1 MIPIDKSATSGDRS
15 HAWQPTHR
23 SKTSWRRFDR
33 SAIMCSLLLI
43 FPGFMMTPSADNQRP
58 TRIHGLQ
65 MGGLFALGFVTDFLD
80 TLGVGSF
87 ATTTSV
93 LRLGRVVDDE
103 KIPGTLNIGHAIPTI
118 LEAALFLTAV
128 PVDPLTFATMV
139 TTGGLGAWLGTGT
152 MVHWPRRTIQRA
164 MAMVL
169 MITAILIVLRQI
181 DLFPPSGGTAIG
193 LTGPAL
199 VIVALASTLIGSLT
213 SLGIGNYAPTM
224 AVTYMLGM
232 DPKSVFPIMAA
243 SASLI
248 LPTAAVRFFR
258 SGRFDRRT
266 ALGLALGGV
275 PGVLIA
281 VFVVKEL
288 NVDLLRWLVV
298 AVLLYT
304 SVTLYRSSRVT
315 EPRSNPA
322 DPGRASSGV
331 SSAGAI
337 GSDDGR

>member
-1 MIPIDKSATSGDRS
+1 
-15 HAWQPTHR
+15 
-23 SKTSWRRFDR
+23 
-33 SAIMCSLLLI
+33 
-43 FPGFMMTPSADNQRP
+43 MTPSADTQPP
-58 TRIHGLQ
+58 TRVPLLH
-65 MGGLFALGFVTDFLD
+65 MGGLLALGLITDFLD

-93 LRLGRVVDDE
+93 LRLGRVVDDV

-128 PVDPLTFATMV
+128 SVDPLTFATMV
-139 TTGGLGAWLGTGT
+139 TTGGLGAWFGTGT
-152 MVHWPRRTIQRA
+152 VVNWPRRTIQRA
-164 MAMVL
+164 MAMALV
-169 MITAILIVLRQI
+169 ITAILIVLRQI
-181 DLFPPSGGTAIG
+181 DRFPSGGTAIG
-193 LTGPAL
+193 LTGGAL
-199 VIVALASTLIGSLT
+199 VIAALASAFIGSLT

-266 ALGLALGGV
+266 ALGLAIGGV

-281 VFVVKEL
+281 VFVVKEM

-304 SVTLYRSSRVT
+304 SITLYRSSRLA
-315 EPRSNPA
+315 EARSNPE

-331 SSAGAI
+331 SGASAS
-337 GSDDGR
+337 GSDDDR

>member
-1 MIPIDKSATSGDRS
+1 MPEDRFEPEIATADV
-15 HAWQPTHR
+15 PV
-23 SKTSWRRFDR
+23 
-33 SAIMCSLLLI
+33 L
-43 FPGFMMTPSADNQRP
+43 FPGVMIIPNDDTQPP
-58 TRIHGLQ
+58 TRGPRLP
-65 MGGLFALGFVTDFLD
+65 MGGLLALGLVTDFFD

-128 PVDPLTFATMV
+128 SVDPLTFVSMV
-139 TTGGLGAWLGTGT
+139 LSGGLGAWFGTGT
-152 MVHWPRRTIQRA
+152 VVHWPRRTIQRA
-164 MAMVL
+164 MAIALV
-169 MITAILIVLRQI
+169 ITAILIVLRQV
-181 DLFPPSGGTAIG
+181 DLFPSGGTAIG
-193 LTGPAL
+193 LSGWSL
-199 VIVALASTLIGSLT
+199 VIAALASALIGSLT

-258 SGRFDRRT
+258 SGRFDGRT
-266 ALGLALGGV
+266 AIGLAIGGI

-288 NVDLLRWLVV
+288 NVNLLRWLVV

-304 SVTLYRSSRVT
+304 SVTLYRSSRVAGL
-315 EPRSNPA
+315 RSNPA
-322 DPGRASSGV
+322 DPVPDASGV
-331 SSAGAI
+331 PSTGAMSSE
-337 GSDDGR
+337 DGR

>member
-1 MIPIDKSATSGDRS
+1 
-15 HAWQPTHR
+15 
-23 SKTSWRRFDR
+23 
-33 SAIMCSLLLI
+33 
-43 FPGFMMTPSADNQRP
+43 MTPTADTQPP
-58 TRIHGLQ
+58 TRVPRFHI
-65 MGGLFALGFVTDFLD
+65 GGLLALGLITDFFD

-93 LRLGRVVDDE
+93 LRLGQVIDDE

-128 PVDPLTFATMV
+128 SVDPLTFAIMV
-139 TTGGLGAWLGTGT
+139 ATGGLGAWFGTGT
-152 MVHWPRRTIQRA
+152 VVRWPRRTIQRA
-164 MAMVL
+164 MAVAL
-169 MITAILIVLRQI
+169 VITALFIVLRQI
-181 DLFPPSGGTAIG
+181 NLFPSGGTAIG
-193 LTGPAL
+193 LTGGAL
-199 VIVALASTLIGSLT
+199 VIAALASALIGSLT

-248 LPTAAVRFFR
+248 LPTAAIRFFR

-266 ALGLALGGV
+266 ALGLAIGGV

-281 VFVVKEL
+281 VLVVKEL
-288 NVDLLRWLVV
+288 NVNLLLWLVV

-304 SVTLYRSSRVT
+304 SITLYRSSRVA
-315 EPRSNPA
+315 EARSNPA
-322 DPGRASSGV
+322 DPAQAPPGV
-331 SSAGAI
+331 SGAAAI
-337 GSDDGR
+337 ASEHGR

>member
-1 MIPIDKSATSGDRS
+1 MIIPNSET
-15 HAWQPTHR
+15 QP
-23 SKTSWRRFDR
+23 
-33 SAIMCSLLLI
+33 
-43 FPGFMMTPSADNQRP
+43 P
-58 TRIHGLQ
+58 TRAPRLH
-65 MGGLFALGFVTDFLD
+65 MGGLLALGLVTDFFD

-128 PVDPLTFATMV
+128 SVDPLTFASMV
-139 TTGGLGAWLGTGT
+139 LTGGLGAWFGTGLV
-152 MVHWPRRTIQRA
+152 VHWPRRTIQRA
-164 MAMVL
+164 MALALV
-169 MITAILIVLRQI
+169 ITAIIIVLRQI
-181 DLFPPSGGTAIG
+181 GLFPSGGTAIG
-193 LTGPAL
+193 LTGGAL
-199 VIVALASTLIGSLT
+199 VIASLASVLIGSLT

-232 DPKSVFPIMAA
+232 DPKSVFPIMAT

-248 LPTAAVRFFR
+248 LPTAAIRFFR

-266 ALGLALGGV
+266 ALGLTIGGV

-304 SVTLYRSSRVT
+304 SVTLYRASRVT
-315 EPRSNPA
+315 EPTQ
-322 DPGRASSGV
+322 
-331 SSAGAI
+331 AGP
-337 GSDDGR
+337 